1 MLTMSILDRLAAL
14 RERVPRRREPG
25 TKQEAELAYW
35 THRRRVEGELGHM
48 HYEAFYTGAFGLTP
62 DDYAGKRVLDI
73 GCGPR
78 GSLEWADMA
87 LERVGLDPLVDGY
100 RRLGIKRHAM
110 SYVAAGAEAMPFDD
124 EHFDIVVAF
133 NSLDH
138 VDDVDAAILEMTRV
152 TRRGGTGLLLVEVNH
167 APTLTE
173 PQTLELDVLDRFS
186 DWQVEFSRRTGIDD
200 AHQVY
205 ESWRNRIP
213 WVSGSALLG
222 ARLTRR
228 LTPVE

>member
-1 MLTMSILDRLAAL
+1 MSILDRIAAL
-14 RERVPRRREPG
+14 GNRARRRHDPE

-35 THRRRVEGELGHM
+35 TQRRRVEGELGHT
-48 HYEAFYTGAFGLTP
+48 HYQTFYTEEFGLTP

-87 LERVGLDPLVDGY
+87 LERVGLDPLVDEY
-100 RRLGIKRHAM
+100 RRLGIDRHAM
-110 SYVAAGAEAMPFDD
+110 SYVAAGAEAIPFED

-138 VDDVDAAILEMTRV
+138 VDDVDSAIREMTRV
-152 TRRGGTGLLLVEVNH
+152 TKRGGTGLLLVEVNH
-167 APTLTE
+167 APTLAE

-186 DWQVEFSRRTGIDD
+186 DWQVEFSRHTGIND

-205 ESWRNRIP
+205 DSWRDRIP
-213 WVSGSALLG
+213 WVSGPAVLG

-228 LTPVE
+228 LAPGE